1 MATKDT
7 QTAIVTL
14 DGRAYRLRF
23 DYEAMEQLCDVLG
36 ARIDNLQEVMANLKV
51 SQLKLVLWAGM
62 LNEAPELADPVEG
75 PAAVKGMVGKLDIPD
90 GQAVIQ
96 TAMEA
101 FGAQSVRKTKPEGK
115 AAADVSPPKA
125 ASDL

>member
-7 QTAIVTL
+7 QTAVVTL

-36 ARIDNLQEVMANLKV
+36 ARIDNLQEVMAALKV
-51 SQLKLVLWAGM
+51 SQLKLVLWAG
-62 LNEAPELADPVEG
+62 LLHEAPELADPVQG
-75 PAAVKGMVGKLDIPD
+75 PAAVRAMVGKLDIPD

-101 FGAQSVRKTKPEGK
+101 FGAQSVRKAKTEGK
-115 AAADVSPPKA
+115 AAAGDPPAKA
-125 ASDL
+125 ASDS